1 MGVDIYLKS
10 VFDPFIKEY
19 EKRPAPDAGRHLNA
33 ASIADGA
40 IDWIYDDYRASG
52 GYFRNGYNSG
62 DVMWAMGLSWSD
74 TVRPMLDAENRLPIE
89 RAREL
94 LAMIEARPLIR
105 ERLARHFHENMTGGI
120 DQHPVT
126 GRTTTALLQAA
137 AAGGGGVAIGPEPP
151 DFEALAAF
159 VTKRREELL
168 AILRKSIE
176 LNEPLML
183 EA

>member
-10 VFDPFIKEY
+10 ISDPFIKEY
-19 EKRPAPDAGRHLNA
+19 VKRPAPNAGRDPFA
-33 ASIADGA
+33 
-40 IDWIYDDYRASG
+40 IYDDYRASG
-52 GYFRNGYNSG
+52 GYFRDGYNSG
-62 DVMWAMGLSWSD
+62 DVMSAMGLSWSD
-74 TVRPMLDAENRLPIE
+74 TVTPMLDAENRLPIE

-94 LAMIEARPLIR
+94 LAMIEARPLTR
-105 ERLARHFHENMTGGI
+105 ERLARHFQNMTDGI

-126 GRTTTALLQAA
+126 GHIMTALRQRAT
-137 AAGGGGVAIGPEPP
+137 AGDGGAAIGPELP

-176 LNEPLML
+176 LNEPLMM